1 MTHPPAMGPAYKFV
15 PPPAPGPIEVKFNIF
30 RLRCFKLT
38 VLQLVIQEMLQF
50 EGPSPLT
57 PIEVKYNIFQTEM
70 FEIGYLATCGLK
82 KCPLTPFN

>member
-1 MTHPPAMGPAYKFV
+1 M
-15 PPPAPGPIEVKFNIF
+15 
-30 RLRCFKLT
+30 
-38 VLQLVIQEMLQF
+38 LQLQ
-50 EGPSPLT
+50 GASPLT